1 MPACAVG
8 DTCAET
14 VTPEN
19 PKPGCGAD
27 SAHPM
32 TNGRLTETGSLSIG
46 LSAVVLCAAGALGA
60 NNWNSAPDKT
70 TVRLVRVVACIQRG
84 LLAVQHREI
93 RLPRPHPR
101 PILLRHHAADLRHVS
116 QIVYDPCRQQLP
128 QRDRPKLGMLA
139 HQVELARAELHG
151 PELDKVRFAQHL
163 EASKQLRHRETLTYL
178 EVARSVERFEA
189 SILPLSHDDPS
200 THDPIGLLGMDEV
213 TDHVEGAPGI
223 GPFVGRGPLRREARK
238 HGMQHTRGACEDQDG
253 FLKIEVQR
261 GHPYGEMTWPV
272 SVPSTLRT

>member
-1 MPACAVG
+1 MPAFAVG

-116 QIVYDPCRQQLP
+116 QIVYYPRRQQLP
-128 QRDRPKLGMLA
+128 QRNRPKVGMLT
-139 HQVELARAELHG
+139 HQVELHGADLHG
-151 PELDKVRFAQHL
+151 PEFAKARLAQHL
-163 EASKQLRHRETLTYL
+163 EASEQLSHCATLIHL
-178 EVARSVERFEA
+178 EVARSVERLET
-189 SILPLSHDDPS
+189 SIVSLGQDDPS
-200 THDPIGLLGMDEV
+200 THDPIGLFRIDEV
-213 TDHVEGAPGI
+213 TYDVEGAPGI
-223 GPFVGRGPLRREARK
+223 GAFVGR
-238 HGMQHTRGACEDQDG
+238 
-253 FLKIEVQR
+253 
-261 GHPYGEMTWPV
+261 
-272 SVPSTLRT
+272 